1 MYSEFSKILE
11 QELNGKDT
19 KECLEILNSYLDTI
33 YQVRNNYISSH
44 YMEYISEL
52 RENIK
57 VFFKN
62 LNNLSVKYKG
72 QLKRNLGNDKFDYV
86 VFRCV
91 PQNLRIRNRF
101 IIPLVAKI
109 YFFMDC
115 ESVDRSFAK
124 VLGDIL
130 SSNSSVN
137 DFENLL
143 DDDMSRV
150 EYFSRNLIKFVRL
163 VNAKNK
169 VFNVENFMLDLILWG
184 NSNKS
189 VQLEWA
195 NDFYSTFEMN
205 DKKFKEK

>member
-1 MYSEFSKILE
+1 MDVYSEFSKILE

-33 YQVRNNYISSH
+33 YQVRNNYIYSH
-44 YMEYISEL
+44 YTEYISEL
-52 RENIK
+52 RGNIK
-57 VFFKN
+57 LFFKN
-62 LNNLSVKYKG
+62 LNSLSVKYKG

-115 ESVDRSFAK
+115 ESVDKSFAK

-205 DKKFKEK
+205 D

>member
-1 MYSEFSKILE
+1 MYSDFSKILE

-19 KECLEILNSYLDTI
+19 KECLEILNFYLDTV
-33 YQVRNNYISSH
+33 YQARNNYISNH
-44 YMEYISEL
+44 YTEYISEL

-57 VFFKN
+57 LFFKN

-115 ESVDRSFAK
+115 ESVDKSFAK
-124 VLGDIL
+124 VLGDTL
-130 SSNSSVN
+130 NSNSSVN
-137 DFENLL
+137 DFENVL

-150 EYFSRNLIKFVRL
+150 EYFSRNLIKLVRL

-169 VFNVENFMLDLILWG
+169 VFNIENFMLDLILWG

-195 NDFYSTFEMN
+195 NDFYSVFEMN
-205 DKKFKEK
+205 D

>member
-62 LNNLSVKYKG
+62 LNNLSAKYKG

-115 ESVDRSFAK
+115 ESVDKSFAK

-205 DKKFKEK
+205 D

>member
-44 YMEYISEL
+44 YTEYISEL

-62 LNNLSVKYKG
+62 LNNLSVKYKS
-72 QLKRNLGNDKFDYV
+72 QLKWNLGNDKFDYV

-91 PQNLRIRNRF
+91 PQNLRVRNRF

-115 ESVDRSFAK
+115 ESVDKPFAK
-124 VLGDIL
+124 VLGDTL

-143 DDDMSRV
+143 DDDMSQV

-163 VNAKNK
+163 INAKNK
-169 VFNVENFMLDLILWG
+169 VFNIENFMLDLILWG

-205 DKKFKEK
+205 D

>member
-33 YQVRNNYISSH
+33 YQVRNNYIYSH
-44 YMEYISEL
+44 YTEYISEL
-52 RENIK
+52 RGNIK
-57 VFFKN
+57 LFFKN
-62 LNNLSVKYKG
+62 LNSLSVKYKG

-115 ESVDRSFAK
+115 ESVDKSFAK

-205 DKKFKEK
+205 D

>member
-115 ESVDRSFAK
+115 ESVDKSFAK

-205 DKKFKEK
+205 D

>member
-33 YQVRNNYISSH
+33 YQVRNNYIYSH
-44 YMEYISEL
+44 YTEYISEL
-52 RENIK
+52 RGNIK
-57 VFFKN
+57 LFFKN
-62 LNNLSVKYKG
+62 LNSLSVKYKG

-205 DKKFKEK
+205 D

>member
-205 DKKFKEK
+205 D

>member
-33 YQVRNNYISSH
+33 YQVRNNYIFRH
-44 YMEYISEL
+44 YTEYISEL
-52 RENIK
+52 RKNIK

-62 LNNLSVKYKG
+62 LNNLSVKYKS
-72 QLKRNLGNDKFDYV
+72 QLKWNLGNDKFDYV

-91 PQNLRIRNRF
+91 PQNLRVRNRF

-115 ESVDRSFAK
+115 ESVDKPFAK
-124 VLGDIL
+124 VLGDTL

-163 VNAKNK
+163 INAKNK
-169 VFNVENFMLDLILWG
+169 VFNIENFMLDLILWG

-205 DKKFKEK
+205 D

>member
-44 YMEYISEL
+44 YTEYISEL

-62 LNNLSVKYKG
+62 LNNLSVKYKS
-72 QLKRNLGNDKFDYV
+72 QLKWNLGNDKFDYV

-91 PQNLRIRNRF
+91 PQNLRVRNRF

-115 ESVDRSFAK
+115 ESVDKPFAK
-124 VLGDIL
+124 VLGDTL

-163 VNAKNK
+163 INAKNK

-195 NDFYSTFEMN
+195 NDFYSTFKMN
-205 DKKFKEK
+205 D

>member
-1 MYSEFSKILE
+1 MINVYSEFSKILE

-115 ESVDRSFAK
+115 ESVDKSFAK

-205 DKKFKEK
+205 D

>member
-52 RENIK
+52 RENIR

-62 LNNLSVKYKG
+62 LNSLSVKYKG

-115 ESVDRSFAK
+115 ESVDKSFAK

-205 DKKFKEK
+205 D

>member
-19 KECLEILNSYLDTI
+19 KECLEILKSYLDTI

-115 ESVDRSFAK
+115 ESVDKSFAK

-205 DKKFKEK
+205 D

>member
-44 YMEYISEL
+44 YTEYISEL

-62 LNNLSVKYKG
+62 LNNLSVKYKS
-72 QLKRNLGNDKFDYV
+72 QLKWNLGNDKFDYV

-91 PQNLRIRNRF
+91 PQNLRVRNRF

-115 ESVDRSFAK
+115 ESADKPFAK
-124 VLGDIL
+124 VLGDTL

-163 VNAKNK
+163 INAKNK

-205 DKKFKEK
+205 D

>member
-11 QELNGKDT
+11 RELNGKDT

-44 YMEYISEL
+44 YTEYISEL

-62 LNNLSVKYKG
+62 LNNLSVKYKS
-72 QLKRNLGNDKFDYV
+72 QLKWNLGNDKFDYV

-91 PQNLRIRNRF
+91 PQNLRVRNRF

-115 ESVDRSFAK
+115 ESVDKPFAK
-124 VLGDIL
+124 VLGDTL

-163 VNAKNK
+163 INAKNK

-205 DKKFKEK
+205 D

>member
-44 YMEYISEL
+44 YMEYILEL
-52 RENIK
+52 RENIR

-115 ESVDRSFAK
+115 ESVDKSFAK

-205 DKKFKEK
+205 D

>member
-1 MYSEFSKILE
+1 MIDVYSEFSKILE

-205 DKKFKEK
+205 D

>member
-1 MYSEFSKILE
+1 MINVYSEFSKILE

-44 YMEYISEL
+44 YTEYISEL

-62 LNNLSVKYKG
+62 LNNLSVKYKS
-72 QLKRNLGNDKFDYV
+72 QLKWNLGNDKFDYV

-91 PQNLRIRNRF
+91 PQNLRVRNRF

-115 ESVDRSFAK
+115 ESVDKPFAK
-124 VLGDIL
+124 VLGDTL

-163 VNAKNK
+163 INAKNK

-205 DKKFKEK
+205 D

>member
-1 MYSEFSKILE
+1 MINVYSEFSKILE

-62 LNNLSVKYKG
+62 LNNLSAKYKG

-115 ESVDRSFAK
+115 ESVDKSFAK

-205 DKKFKEK
+205 D

>member
-44 YMEYISEL
+44 YTEYISEL

-62 LNNLSVKYKG
+62 LNNLSVKYKS
-72 QLKRNLGNDKFDYV
+72 QLKWNLGNDKFDYV

-91 PQNLRIRNRF
+91 PQNLRVRNRF

-115 ESVDRSFAK
+115 ESVDKPFAK
-124 VLGDIL
+124 VLGDTL

-163 VNAKNK
+163 INAKNK

-205 DKKFKEK
+205 D

>member
-1 MYSEFSKILE
+1 MYSEFSEILE

-19 KECLEILNSYLDTI
+19 KECLEILNSYFDTI

-44 YMEYISEL
+44 YTEYISEL

-62 LNNLSVKYKG
+62 LNNLSVKYKS
-72 QLKRNLGNDKFDYV
+72 QLKWNLGNDKFDYV

-91 PQNLRIRNRF
+91 PQNLRVRNRF

-115 ESVDRSFAK
+115 ESVDKPFAK
-124 VLGDIL
+124 VLGDTL

-163 VNAKNK
+163 INAKNK

-205 DKKFKEK
+205 D

>member
-1 MYSEFSKILE
+1 MYGAFSKILE

-205 DKKFKEK
+205 D

>member
-19 KECLEILNSYLDTI
+19 KECLEILNSYLDVI
-33 YQVRNNYISSH
+33 YQVRNSYVSSH

-52 RENIK
+52 RGNIK
-57 VFFKN
+57 LFFKN
-62 LNNLSVKYKG
+62 LNNLSVKYKS

-115 ESVDRSFAK
+115 ESVDKSFAK

-163 VNAKNK
+163 VNAKNR
-169 VFNVENFMLDLILWG
+169 VFNVENFMFDLILWG

-205 DKKFKEK
+205 E